1 MEYDVTIGLE
11 IHVQIATKTKMFC
24 RCSADIWN
32 KPPNSRVCPVC
43 LGLPGALP
51 VANEEAIEK
60 TILAGLSLNSEIN
73 TQTYFERKHYFY
85 PDLPK
90 GYQISQIQKPICLG
104 GVVELRDSTVHL
116 DRAHLEEDAGKLF
129 HVKDKVAS
137 YSLIDFNRS
146 GVPLLEIVSK
156 PEISTPTQ
164 AAEYG
169 RKIQQLMRYSG
180 VSEADMEKGSL
191 RVDANI
197 SLKPKGEPK
206 LGTKVEV
213 KNMNSFRSVERA
225 LLFEI
230 ERQRNLLEKSQTV
243 AQQTRGWVENQGET
257 VLQRS
262 KEEAHD
268 YRYFP
273 DPDLPLIRISNDQV
287 EGLKKSLPELPA
299 DKIRRFVKEFGLTID
314 QATIV
319 CQDKNVAIWY
329 EEALRAY
336 SQKDTVG
343 ISLQKVDTHYGKEIY
358 NWVTNDLLKLLASSK
373 QTVLDLKILPAT
385 LAEILYLRDKGV
397 ITTTAA
403 KTVFEKVFS
412 TELSVSQVIKDSSL
426 QTLQDKSSLDKF
438 ADEVLAQNP
447 EALKD
452 YLAGK
457 TTVMGYLIGAFRKVS
472 RSSINPQEVENILKE
487 KIKNS
492 PKATS

>member
-1 MEYDVTIGLE
+1 
-11 IHVQIATKTKMFC
+11 
-24 RCSADIWN
+24 
-32 KPPNSRVCPVC
+32 
-43 LGLPGALP
+43 
-51 VANEEAIEK
+51 
-60 TILAGLSLNSEIN
+60 
-73 TQTYFERKHYFY
+73 
-85 PDLPK
+85 
-90 GYQISQIQKPICLG
+90 
-104 GVVELRDSTVHL
+104 
-116 DRAHLEEDAGKLF
+116 
-129 HVKDKVAS
+129 
-137 YSLIDFNRS
+137 
-146 GVPLLEIVSK
+146 
-156 PEISTPTQ
+156 
-164 AAEYG
+164 
-169 RKIQQLMRYSG
+169 
-180 VSEADMEKGSL
+180 MEKGSL

-299 DKIRRFVKEFGLTID
+299 DKIRRFVKEFGLTTD
-314 QATIV
+314 QATLV
-319 CQDKNVAIWY
+319 SDDKNVAIWY

-343 ISLQKVDTHYGKEIY
+343 ISLQKVDPHYGKEIY
-358 NWVTNDLLKLLASSK
+358 NWVTNDLLKLLASNK
-373 QTVLDLKILPAT
+373 RTIADLNLLPAT

-412 TELSVSQVIKDSSL
+412 TDVSVSQVIKDSGL